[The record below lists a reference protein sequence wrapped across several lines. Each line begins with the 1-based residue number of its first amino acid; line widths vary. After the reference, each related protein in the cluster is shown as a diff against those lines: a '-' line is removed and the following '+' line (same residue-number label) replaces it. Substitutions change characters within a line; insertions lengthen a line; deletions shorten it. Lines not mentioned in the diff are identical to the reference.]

1 MPLNFYE
8 LYNLLNE
15 NIEENFEKWLE
26 TIFQYTKKNTT
37 AWQVLTNI
45 PGVPARENLIG
56 TDPKNWQDSE
66 KKELKW
72 IINEP
77 QETYIKQ
84 VLKEKNIENLNWFN
98 FCIGFLSVKQN
109 FFKEDLELAIEVTKN
124 RIASREL
131 PKNEIGSKGWL
142 VVGFESL
149 EHVRNYLRKQQ
160 EISNRQKLRLRK
172 KGETLEED
180 ENLVK
185 LLYQKDDLK
194 LYLLPSIAADKDNKY
209 HDNWDDAEYLS
220 KRESRKRILCKL
232 GKGTDWCTA
241 NPSGSF
247 HKYYVDRDI
256 YVFHK
261 NDQPK
266 YQFTG
271 CHRGLNPQF
280 MDVKD
285 EGVTKITNEEMEFLN
300 NYLGDCYE
308 YIKVKVSSPEEYM
321 KSKFKERISLESI
334 TGLIENPETVP
345 EILEDIYVNDAGRIS
360 YDSKSYQLLCKNPNT
375 PKEILIDIYEKENVP
390 QATKVSLAQ
399 NPNAPKE
406 ILADIYRN
414 LSGKV
419 DKLFGAELKSSLAQN
434 PNTPKEILEKMSEST
449 TVDMAKH
456 LAKNKNSS
464 IEVLQNLFS
473 FLNKVDN
480 NDFKTYLGICILKNP
495 NAKLDPKLLEE
506 ILEVLKEVILD
517 SQTYD
522 WTIKFIQKETKYLR
536 KEIRTKIEDFISIRG
551 NTTKSSFDRLHSPGW
566 RWLQTEY

>member
-1 MPLNFYE
+1 MPLNFYQ
-8 LYNLLNE
+8 LYSLLNE
-15 NIEENFEKWLE
+15 NVEENFDKWLE
-26 TIFQYTKKNTT
+26 TIFQYTKENTT

-45 PGVPARENLIG
+45 PGVPNRENLIG
-56 TDPKNWQDSE
+56 TDPKNWQDSG
-66 KKELKW
+66 KKQLKW
-72 IINEP
+72 IINKP

-131 PKNEIGSKGWL
+131 HKNEIGSKGWL

-149 EHVRNYLRKQQ
+149 EYVRSYLRKQQ

-209 HDNWDDAEYLS
+209 IDNWDDAEYLS

-247 HKYYVDRDI
+247 HAYYVDQDI

-271 CHRGLNPQF
+271 CHRGLNAQF

-285 EGVTKITNEEMEFLN
+285 EEVTEITNEEMEFLN
-300 NYLGDCYE
+300 SYLGDCYE
-308 YIKVKVSSPEEYM
+308 YIFVKVNSSEEYM
-321 KSKFKERISLESI
+321 KSKFKQRISLESI
-334 TGLIENPETVP
+334 TELLKNPETKP
-345 EILEDIYVNDAGRIS
+345 EILEDIYVNDAGGIS
-360 YDSKSYQLLCKNPNT
+360 YDSFTYQLLCKNPKT
-375 PKEILIDIYEKENVP
+375 PKEILIDIYEKEYVD
-390 QATKVSLAQ
+390 QATKASLAQ
-399 NPNAPKE
+399 NPNTPKE

-414 LSGKV
+414 LSALLSKT
-419 DKLFGAELKSSLAQN
+419 FEIKSSLAQN

-464 IEVLQNLFS
+464 IEVLQNLLS
-473 FLNKVDN
+473 FLKRIDSRDYKAN
-480 NDFKTYLGICILKNP
+480 LGIRILQNP
-495 NAKLDPKLLEE
+495 NSKQDPKLIEE
-506 ILEVLKEVILD
+506 ILEILKKVILD
-517 SQTYD
+517 PETYGF
-522 WTIKFIQKETKYLR
+522 TLANLNIEIKHLTKDLR
-536 KEIRTKIEDFISIRG
+536 VELKNLIGTKVNFG
-551 NTTKSSFDRLHSPGW
+551 DR
-566 RWLQTEY
+566 